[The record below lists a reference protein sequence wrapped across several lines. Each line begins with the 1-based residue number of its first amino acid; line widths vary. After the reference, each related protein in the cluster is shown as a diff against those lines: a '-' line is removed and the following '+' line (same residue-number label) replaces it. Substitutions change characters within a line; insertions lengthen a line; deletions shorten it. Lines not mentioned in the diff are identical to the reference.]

1 MGNKGRKKSKK
12 KIKAFFLLFPLIF
25 FLYFEYLYPY
35 PSPSPRSPA
44 SFSHFFFSIQKES
57 RFQAAFHFFSRNFNN
72 KTRRPTVSFLF
83 ELPFLIFSQTFSLSI
98 RSRFLFLLPTP
109 SLAYHFFPVSICKFF
124 FLFSSPSRPLL
135 KKEKLFRLTCVTH

>member
-98 RSRFLFLLPTP
+98 RSRFLFLLPHP
-109 SLAYHFFPVSICKFF
+109 LSRLP
-124 FLFSSPSRPLL
+124 FLSCFNL
-135 KKEKLFRLTCVTH
+135 